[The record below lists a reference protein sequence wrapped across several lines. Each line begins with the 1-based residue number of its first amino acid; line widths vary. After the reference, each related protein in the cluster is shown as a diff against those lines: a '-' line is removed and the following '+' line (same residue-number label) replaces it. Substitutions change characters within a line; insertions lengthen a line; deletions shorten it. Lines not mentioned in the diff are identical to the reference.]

1 MMHRF
6 QQHSFIASLGMMLCA
21 SIAWGHGGLSSLEGM
36 LELVLMVYLQGFLLL
51 CWLVFL
57 GIFIFKKQLNEVLFK
72 RFRQVMYGLTTV
84 LLLLLSKWLVAE
96 NFSLQLMII
105 LISVLAGALVIT
117 EATIWVTRTLRD
129 DPNS

>member
-1 MMHRF
+1 MMHRY
-6 QQHSFIASLGMMLCA
+6 QQHSFIASLGMMLSA
-21 SIAWGHGGLSSLEGM
+21 SIAWSHGGLSSLEGM

-72 RFRQVMYGLTTV
+72 RFRQVMYGLSTV

-117 EATIWVTRTLRD
+117 EATIWVTRALRD